1 MPMWTPKKRT
11 HKYRVTIEVRGP
23 KAEGKMKRF
32 RKAMRTAA
40 RTLGTRVRVSRKKP
54 KNP

>member
-23 KAEGKMKRF
+23 KTEAKMKRF
-32 RKAMRTAA
+32 RKAVRSAA
-40 RTLGTRVRVSRKKP
+40 GSLGTRFKVSRKKP
-54 KNP
+54 KSR